1 MSLKIRVDYT
11 LCEGNAM
18 CLEAA
23 PDVFD
28 LDDDDI
34 VTLLDESPSEDQ
46 RKAVL
51 AAVQRCPK
59 QALALESE

>member
-46 RKAVL
+46 RL
-51 AAVQRCPK
+51 S
-59 QALALESE
+59 LIHI